1 MGDDS
6 KKVEFKT
13 FTNLKL
19 KDAEEELAMLREGN
33 SDSLYLADHAS
44 VAKAMDR
51 SQRRRDEDE
60 VKRFRYKAS
69 AREEKTL
76 LHVGVKTKRDENIN
90 NSKKDLQSTVVMI
103 RRKKTKA
110 DPVESTLT
118 NVSNV
123 EAAEK
128 KTSIASLFSL
138 YKDDEEE
145 DNESDS

>member
-69 AREEKTL
+69 AREEKPL

-90 NSKKDLQSTVVMI
+90 NSKKDLQSTVVII

-118 NVSNV
+118 NMSNV

-128 KTSIASLFSL
+128 TSVASLFSL
-138 YKDDEEE
+138 YKDDEE

>member
-33 SDSLYLADHAS
+33 SDSLYLADYAS

-69 AREEKTL
+69 AREEKPL
-76 LHVGVKTKRDENIN
+76 LHVGVKTKREENIN
-90 NSKKDLQSTVVMI
+90 NSKKDLQSTVVII

-118 NVSNV
+118 NMSNV

-128 KTSIASLFSL
+128 TSVASLFSL
-138 YKDDEEE
+138 YKDDEE

>member
-33 SDSLYLADHAS
+33 SDSLYLADYAS

-69 AREEKTL
+69 AREEKPL
-76 LHVGVKTKRDENIN
+76 LHVSVKTKREENIN
-90 NSKKDLQSTVVMI
+90 NSKKDLQSTVVII

-118 NVSNV
+118 NMSNV

-128 KTSIASLFSL
+128 TSVASLFSL
-138 YKDDEEE
+138 YKDDEE